1 MTIDAVIATLISRGY
16 EPSPFTSLA
25 CSTVKR
31 EAFDGNGFVT
41 ISGEPSLRQIYVSL
55 THNKGGSLARWCAL
69 DADAIEAFIARAE
82 RILTEW
88 DSMEVTFNAP
98 VNA

>member
-1 MTIDAVIATLISRGY
+1 MTIDTLIATLISRGY
-16 EPSPFTSLA
+16 EPGSFTLA

-82 RILTEW
+82 RMLTEW
-88 DSMEVTFNAP
+88 DSMEVTFNGP

>member
-1 MTIDAVIATLISRGY
+1 MFPIDTLIAELTARGFQP
-16 EPSPFTSLA
+16 EPYNR
-25 CSTVKR
+25 TVKR
-31 EAFDGNGFVT
+31 DVNSEGFVVV
-41 ISGEPSLRQIYVSL
+41 SGETNLTQVYVAL
-55 THNKGGSLARWCAL
+55 HKHKGGSVARWCAL

-82 RILTEW
+82 RMLTEW